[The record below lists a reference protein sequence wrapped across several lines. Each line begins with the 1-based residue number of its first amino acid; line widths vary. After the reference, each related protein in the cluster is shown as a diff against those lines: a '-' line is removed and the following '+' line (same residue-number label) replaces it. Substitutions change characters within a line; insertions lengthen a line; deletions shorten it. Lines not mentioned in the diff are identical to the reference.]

1 MRFRLHNQNAGQ
13 VKQNTTAI
21 AALSSQV
28 ATQSATVTTQVTGD
42 DDVHTVG
49 TLAIDN
55 AELTAV
61 TFADAFSSNGIS
73 HALDASIFNVTTAGE
88 YSINVEI
95 RVTDGTINAAGLY
108 WVVCRRY
115 KNRTTTDTTGDA
127 YRDYHLGGSYYRDH
141 NAARDDVVL
150 GGNARIHFESTT
162 EQFEIIIR
170 KSYQQNLSTGDL
182 VIDNA
187 VSYLNIEKHD
197 AAGGVDVLSSVL
209 SRLSE
214 LESRLGID
222 IVTGVNDTLVF
233 QHYITSTAS
242 PNVITYTYT
251 IVLAGQRYTTDEML
265 TAINAAIATQGSV
278 QNAITTTMAFSGD
291 RFIIRC
297 TADTSV
303 FFSIQVV
310 QGSSSAAESIGFV
323 QNRVQQGST
332 GGDLDLVA
340 TNTVLFAIRDAT

>member
-1 MRFRLHNQNAGQ
+1 M
-13 VKQNTTAI
+13 
-21 AALSSQV
+21 
-28 ATQSATVTTQVTGD
+28 
-42 DDVHTVG
+42 HTVG

-222 IVTGVNDTLVF
+222 IVRRASTTRLCFNTT
-233 QHYITSTAS
+233 ITSTAS

-310 QGSSSAAESIGFV
+310 QGSASAAESIGFV

>member
-1 MRFRLHNQNAGQ
+1 M
-13 VKQNTTAI
+13 
-21 AALSSQV
+21 
-28 ATQSATVTTQVTGD
+28 
-42 DDVHTVG
+42 HTVG

-55 AELTAV
+55 ADLTAV

-222 IVTGVNDTLVF
+222 IVTGVNDTLMF
-233 QHYITSTAS
+233 QH
-242 PNVITYTYT
+242 ITY
-251 IVLAGQRYTTDEML
+251 AFKSQRDILLVHNRPGRTTVHNRR
-265 TAINAAIATQGSV
+265 NANGNKRGDCDCWKCSERDHNDHGV
-278 QNAITTTMAFSGD
+278 QW
-291 RFIIRC
+291 
-297 TADTSV
+297 
-303 FFSIQVV
+303 
-310 QGSSSAAESIGFV
+310 
-323 QNRVQQGST
+323 
-332 GGDLDLVA
+332 
-340 TNTVLFAIRDAT
+340 

>member
-1 MRFRLHNQNAGQ
+1 M
-13 VKQNTTAI
+13 
-21 AALSSQV
+21 
-28 ATQSATVTTQVTGD
+28 
-42 DDVHTVG
+42 
-49 TLAIDN
+49 
-55 AELTAV
+55 
-61 TFADAFSSNGIS
+61 
-73 HALDASIFNVTTAGE
+73 
-88 YSINVEI
+88 
-95 RVTDGTINAAGLY
+95 
-108 WVVCRRY
+108 
-115 KNRTTTDTTGDA
+115 
-127 YRDYHLGGSYYRDH
+127 
-141 NAARDDVVL
+141 

-170 KSYQQNLSTGDL
+170 KSYQQNLSAGDL

-222 IVTGVNDTLVF
+222 IVTGVNDTLMF
-233 QHYITSTAS
+233 QHITYDSS
-242 PNVITYTYT
+242 PNVTSYSYT
-251 IVLAGQRYTTDEML
+251 IVLAGRRYTTDEML
-265 TAINAAIATQGSV
+265 TAINAAIVTAGSV
-278 QNAITTTMAFSGD
+278 QNSITTTMAFSGD

-303 FFSIQVV
+303 LFNIQVV
-310 QGSSSAAESIGFV
+310 AGSNSAAESIGFV